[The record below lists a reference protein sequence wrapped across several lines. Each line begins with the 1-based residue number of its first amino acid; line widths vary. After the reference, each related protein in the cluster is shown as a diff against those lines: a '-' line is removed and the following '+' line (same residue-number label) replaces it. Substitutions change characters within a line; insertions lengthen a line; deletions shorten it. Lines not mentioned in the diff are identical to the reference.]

1 MRFNFYIDVI
11 SCYSCSSAV
20 AIKICGITAGIKK
33 CKSIIKKKK
42 EKHDK
47 IVLLAKSKLNS
58 IEALISKAL
67 IDSYPSHDEFL
78 SLNNVSIEYNEMKKE
93 IKIPETSVEYTI

>member
-1 MRFNFYIDVI
+1 M
-11 SCYSCSSAV
+11 
-20 AIKICGITAGIKK
+20 
-33 CKSIIKKKK
+33 
-42 EKHDK
+42 
-47 IVLLAKSKLNS
+47 LAKSKSNS

-67 IDSYPSHDEFL
+67 INSYSSYDEFL

>member
-1 MRFNFYIDVI
+1 MRFNFYIDII
-11 SCYSCSSAV
+11 SCYSRSSAV

-33 CKSIIKKKK
+33 GKSIIKKKK

-67 IDSYPSHDEFL
+67 IDLYPSHDEFL
-78 SLNNVSIEYNEMKKE
+78 SLNNVLIEYNEMKKE